1 MVSKGQKEKMTKNS
15 QQMTKTEKDKQWS
28 INDKNR
34 KRQTMVNKGQKQKK
48 TNNVQHKSGQKT
60 TND

>member
-1 MVSKGQKEKMTKNS
+1 MANNS

-28 INDKNR
+28 TNDKNR